1 MKLFGLQKLSL
12 VDYPGKLA
20 CTIFTGG
27 CNFRCPFCHNSGL
40 VINIKEEEALSEEYI
55 LRFLEKR
62 SVTLEGVCISGGE
75 PLLNADI
82 ADFIKKIKNM
92 GFSVKLDTNGT
103 YPDRRKELAAAGLI
117 DYVAMDIKNSPEKY
131 AETIGLDSYDISKVK
146 ESVSFLLSG
155 SVPYEFRTTL
165 VREFH
170 TPQDIVDIGKWI
182 SGAKNYFLQNFV
194 DSGHIIG
201 EGLSGFSREEL
212 GTIKE
217 IAKDFAE
224 NVELRGI

>member
-1 MKLFGLQKLSL
+1 ML
-12 VDYPGKLA
+12 D
-20 CTIFTGG
+20 
-27 CNFRCPFCHNSGL
+27 
-40 VINIKEEEALSEEYI
+40 
-55 LRFLEKR
+55 
-62 SVTLEGVCISGGE
+62 GVCVSGGE
-75 PLLNADI
+75 PTTQKDLK
-82 ADFIKKIKNM
+82 DFILKLKNM
-92 GFSVKLDTNGT
+92 GFKVKLDTNGYNPT
-103 YPDRRKELAAAGLI
+103 VLKQLIELKCL
-117 DYVAMDIKNSPEKY
+117 DYLAMDIKNSPEKY

-212 GTIKE
+212 GNIKE

>member
-1 MKLFGLQKLSL
+1 M
-12 VDYPGKLA
+12 D
-20 CTIFTGG
+20 
-27 CNFRCPFCHNSGL
+27 
-40 VINIKEEEALSEEYI
+40 
-55 LRFLEKR
+55 
-62 SVTLEGVCISGGE
+62 GVCISGGE

-103 YPDRRKELAAAGLI
+103 YPDRLKELAAAGLI

-212 GTIKE
+212 GKIKE